1 MPFSRGFSPLRDPT
15 EALIFFTTSAIW
27 EVPKNSLTLTLYR
40 VRTVVFSILFHIL
53 FFFFNLVIIC

>member
-53 FFFFNLVIIC
+53 FFFLT